1 MPATFSRTLRSLD
14 ADRSRRRGVALALLA
29 LFGAWAA
36 WLVLGRVPLYEVT
49 ETARLEVASAA
60 HPVTAVVGGRIVETR
75 LQIGQEVRA
84 GDVLVVLDAEAEER
98 ALQEKQARRQT
109 LTARLAALRNEIQ
122 TEQDALRVQQQARS
136 VALE

>member
-36 WLVLGRVPLYEVT
+36 WLVLGRVPLFEVT

-60 HPVTAVVGGRIVETR
+60 HPITAVVGGRGVESKLR
-75 LQIGQEVRA
+75 IGQEVRA
-84 GDVLVVLDAEAEER
+84 GEVRVVLDAAAERRARREER
-98 ALQEKQARRQT
+98 TRR
-109 LTARLAALRNEIQ
+109 RELAA
-122 TEQDALRVQQQARS
+122 RVTDRAAR
-136 VALE
+136 V